1 MSAARCSSFFAPCS
15 FSLVIC
21 PLLFAPCSLSLVL
34 CPISFVHFPL
44 FIFHC
49 SFSIIHDLHLP
60 PSAFAHLAPHRTVD
74 DGPACPRDSRAILRT
89 RQPGALL
96 QTHLAAPR
104 LARTGHQLPD
114 FPELRE
120 KPPTTRLA
128 TGSSSF
134 TTSLPRRRL
143 MVHQPSSAVYGPGKG
158 AMGLEGFRGIYSFL

>member
-1 MSAARCSSFFAPCS
+1 MSAARCPVLIVLCPLFFVTCYLP
-15 FSLVIC
+15 LVIC
-21 PLLFAPCSLSLVL
+21 PFFFVACSLSYFL
-34 CPISFVHFPL
+34 
-44 FIFHC
+44 C

-96 QTHLAAPR
+96 QTRVAAPR

-120 KPPTTRLA
+120 KPPATRLA
-128 TGSSSF
+128 TRSSSF

-143 MVHQPSSAVYGPGKG
+143 MVYQPSSGGYGPGKG
-158 AMGLEGFRGIYSFL
+158 AMGLEGGEGFYSYL

>member
-1 MSAARCSSFFAPCS
+1 MPGAHRSLPLVLCPLFFAPCS
-15 FSLVIC
+15 LPYFL
-21 PLLFAPCSLSLVL
+21 CSF
-34 CPISFVHFPL
+34 SFVHFPL
-44 FIFHC
+44 FIFLC

-96 QTHLAAPR
+96 QTRVAAPR

-120 KPPTTRLA
+120 KPPATRLA
-128 TGSSSF
+128 TRSSSF

-143 MVHQPSSAVYGPGKG
+143 MVYQPSSGVYGPGKD
-158 AMGLEGFRGIYSFL
+158 AMGVRGF